1 MRIMRKRLAQI
12 PISKWF
18 IFKMP
23 DSATLRLTNYCLTIS
38 LSWLSSE
45 NTMCP
50 EYSPV

>member
-1 MRIMRKRLAQI
+1 MRKSLAQI

-50 EYSPV
+50 ECSPV